1 MTHTNDMLLWQKV
14 FQVAKKLGGGGL
26 KIWCS

>member
-14 FQVAKKLGGGGL
+14 FQVAKKLGGGL